1 MFRGMV
7 RVVTER
13 ERREEDGSYGFT
25 SQAPVVHGGLPWW
38 RCPLW
43 VAASSLCHECARNGR
58 DSRTTSFLPGDPRNF
73 SLSLKSRLENKKY
86 GAEPTFVFE
95 SVSNFATATWK
106 CHVLGVDVHSN
117 LVYAFRCTKNV

>member
-7 RVVTER
+7 RVVTKR
-13 ERREEDGSYGFT
+13 EAGATRQYGFT

-86 GAEPTFVFE
+86 GAEPTFICEYMSTLPEVP
-95 SVSNFATATWK
+95 
-106 CHVLGVDVHSN
+106 
-117 LVYAFRCTKNV
+117 CTRG

>member
-43 VAASSLCHECARNGR
+43 VAATAHVMSARVMVAIR
-58 DSRTTSFLPGDPRNF
+58 EPLLFCQWLA
-73 SLSLKSRLENKKY
+73 ENL
-86 GAEPTFVFE
+86 T
-95 SVSNFATATWK
+95 
-106 CHVLGVDVHSN
+106 
-117 LVYAFRCTKNV
+117 